1 MYCDN
6 VSYFLQMKST
16 QHCCKRFRIGRHK
29 LRWSTFVQS
38 SSRQSNGKW
47 IQLKKIQNYR
57 LALLSGRHGTLTV
70 RVLRIGVVHV
80 VGIAALASVVH
91 ACFSRS
97 ARVRRGA
104 VCSGSS
110 GTHLVAILTVHVI
123 LVVVVIGV
131 GVKSSV
137 ISERAHALSIR
148 ASLAR
153 RTFVRGRATS
163 V

>member
-1 MYCDN
+1 MGDTN
-6 VSYFLQMKST
+6 SVGAHLS
-16 QHCCKRFRIGRHK
+16 RVAVGRVTA
-29 LRWSTFVQS
+29 SG
-38 SSRQSNGKW
+38 SR
-47 IQLKKIQNYR
+47 
-57 LALLSGRHGTLTV
+57 V

-163 V
+163 VRVAIAWS